1 MCYALPCGPP
11 VIQLINQDAERSGSV
26 HLLAGGKSKD
36 PEKQSS
42 HVAFNILEYLCP
54 PPENQ
59 VARDWVLSLNVL
71 RSVAHPTYLSVSQS
85 SLFFMLQDSK
95 WLFCLHAFSSAPPTT
110 QDTAQVSPDPADS
123 LTSASLTLNW
133 PEVTGIPLSLIS
145 AGQGVD
151 TATSIPSSTGPKISI
166 NRLPHPQLHQMLT
179 QAQLPNPVPAQLGR
193 PGSPINPISPTPTPI
208 IILKPASSADPNTN
222 TAASLDPNT
231 NPSAPPPPPITPSL
245 ILVESVR
252 CDVHSILKDF
262 QRNLNCQ
269 KFKQAHLAVHTF
281 INCQAKSMHKETP
294 PPELPYLIS
303 SSFDSSGH
311 HIITIT

>member
-1 MCYALPCGPP
+1 
-11 VIQLINQDAERSGSV
+11 
-26 HLLAGGKSKD
+26 
-36 PEKQSS
+36 
-42 HVAFNILEYLCP
+42 
-54 PPENQ
+54 
-59 VARDWVLSLNVL
+59 
-71 RSVAHPTYLSVSQS
+71 
-85 SLFFMLQDSK
+85 MLQDSK

-166 NRLPHPQLHQMLT
+166 NPLAPSSTAPDVNT
-179 QAQLPNPVPAQLGR
+179 SSIAQ
-193 PGSPINPISPTPTPI
+193 PGSSTTGPAGVPNQPNQPPPPPPI